1 MQNCVENDILVRKV
15 LLECLLLLL
24 DLLEGA
30 TFDLILFLHLSFL
43 LLVVLLTGLLEI
55 YLLVYLLV
63 YHLLGL
69 GHVLL

>member
-1 MQNCVENDILVRKV
+1 LVRKV

-24 DLLEGA
+24 DLLKGA
-30 TFDLILFLHLSFL
+30 TFGLILFLHLSFL
-43 LLVVLLTGLLEI
+43 QLLVLLTGLFEI